1 MDLILWR
8 HAEAEDPIDGQ
19 DDLSRRLTAKGRKQ
33 ASKMAVWLN
42 TQLPDSCRILV
53 SPSARTLETVKALE
67 RKFKIVD
74 ELAPDGRPED
84 ILSAANWPESRKPV
98 LIVGHQPSLGQ
109 AASMIIMPFQAQC
122 AIRKGSVWW
131 ISQKQNTAEG
141 LKTYL
146 KSIIAPE
153 LLSR

>member
-8 HAEAEDPIDGQ
+8 HAEAEDPLEEQ

-53 SPSARTLETVKALE
+53 SPSARTIETVKALD
-67 RKFKIVD
+67 RKYKIVD
-74 ELAPDGRPED
+74 ELAPSSSPEQ
-84 ILSAANWPESRKPV
+84 LLQAANWPDSREPV

-109 AASMIIMPFQAQC
+109 AASMIIMPFQPQC
-122 AIRKGSVWW
+122 AVRKGSVWW
-131 ISQKQNTAEG
+131 ISQKQHTAEG

-146 KSIIAPE
+146 KAVIAPE